1 VEIAAEERPTLDG
14 GVFVGPIQAMSKGN
28 EASSTDEMGATEPY
42 RILLADDHAVVRH
55 GLRAS
60 LRSLPGVEICGE
72 AATGREAIDLALATR
87 PDLVIIDL
95 SMPEINGVEAARAI
109 RTASPRTEV
118 LVLTLHVSEEVAR
131 FALRSGVR
139 GYVTKSDPQSVL
151 IAAVQSVREQKPYVT
166 SLLAAKLQDEI
177 GRIEAQPSVDH
188 CPPPDPGFTPEQI
201 AAALV
206 RSEERIRKEVEAI
219 LSGRRSTPIP

>member
-1 VEIAAEERPTLDG
+1 
-14 GVFVGPIQAMSKGN
+14 VGPIQGMSKGD
-28 EASSTDEMGATEPY
+28 EASRTNSAGTTEPY

-72 AATGREAIDLALATR
+72 AATGREAIDLAKATR
-87 PDLVIIDL
+87 PDLVILDL
-95 SMPEINGVEAARAI
+95 SMPEVNGVEAARAI

-118 LVLTLHVSEEVAR
+118 LVLTLHVSEEIAR
-131 FALRSGVR
+131 VALRSGIR
-139 GYVTKSDPQSVL
+139 GYVTKSDPHSEL

-177 GRIEAQPSVDH
+177 GRIAAQPSLDH
-188 CPPPDPGFTPEQI
+188 CPLPDPGFTPEQI

-206 RSEERIRKEVEAI
+206 RSEERMRKEVDA
-219 LSGRRSTPIP
+219 LLGGRRTTPVP

>member
-1 VEIAAEERPTLDG
+1 
-14 GVFVGPIQAMSKGN
+14 MSKGD
-28 EASSTDEMGATEPY
+28 EASRTDAAGTTEPY

-72 AATGREAIDLALATR
+72 AATGREAIDLAKATR
-87 PDLVIIDL
+87 PDLVILDL

-109 RTASPRTEV
+109 RRASPRTEV
-118 LVLTLHVSEEVAR
+118 LVLTLHVSEEIAR
-131 FALRSGVR
+131 VALRSGIR
-139 GYVTKSDPQSVL
+139 GYVAKSDPHSEL

-177 GRIEAQPSVDH
+177 GRIEAQPSLDDG
-188 CPPPDPGFTPEQI
+188 PPPDPGFTPEQI

-206 RSEERIRKEVEAI
+206 RSEERLRKEVDAI
-219 LSGRRSTPIP
+219 LGGRRSTPVP